1 MMSCRRRMGGR
12 VDFNGIGRRRSGTAA
27 SPERWAVLA
36 DLVAVLVFVAIG
48 LSAHGHHESL
58 GNLTQVSAP
67 FLVGALVGHLLVRLR
82 GAQAASP
89 AGGVVV
95 VVATV
100 AIGQVLR
107 VIFGQGTAVS
117 FIAVSLGFNTFIMLG
132 WRFAWSVLRRGA
144 LTSRGS

>member
-1 MMSCRRRMGGR
+1 MNLSGA
-12 VDFNGIGRRRSGTAA
+12 GRRWSGVPAR
-27 SPERWAVLA
+27 PEKWAVLV
-36 DLVAVLVFVAIG
+36 DLVAVVVFVAIG
-48 LSAHGHHESL
+48 LSAHGHHESAA
-58 GNLTQVSAP
+58 NLTQVSAP

-82 GAQAASP
+82 GAQPVSP

-100 AIGQVLR
+100 AVGQVLR

-117 FIAVSLGFNTFIMLG
+117 FIAVSLAFNTLVMLG
-132 WRFAWSVLRRGA
+132 WRLAWAAMRRAA